1 MTSHDMTSRNQP
13 HHLTSPHLTSQPI
26 TLNHLTSTSPRN
38 QPHDIIPYHIT
49 SQNITSPPPTH
60 HGNTTSHHQ
69 SNTPVVCSDVCMRCF
84 QIQVLL
90 GSLLQYFDH
99 TIRNAWENM
108 ASKQANKNITNQTHH
123 SSKKQQEGKVLER
136 SGRSYQARLA
146 QSKDAACT
154 EDSPV

>member
-13 HHLTSPHLTSQPI
+13 HYLTSRHLTA
-26 TLNHLTSTSPRN
+26 NHIDFISLRIK
-38 QPHDIIPYHIT
+38 PHDIIPYHIT
-49 SQNITSPPPTH
+49 SQNITSPPPTR